1 MIVLPRQARDKHRES
16 TQKRTRFCRNHSVIP
31 NVLLNDCCGLCAA
44 AGPTCAASQWVP
56 AAHPEGTPVPKNKNG
71 TCILKATRDKP
82 INIKSGAAF
91 FPPGVLPPA
100 PVIRSQVWLSLS
112 STVSRDVCC
121 TCPEPAL
128 ANRRCSCERTNQKGA
143 PVFPCEC
150 TQGGLI
156 VGDWKIITGDSVN
169 MAVFT
174 GPHYPNKTTPEAWG
188 KSGPDKIPVPSFA
201 CSSPGVC
208 GNTNLHQCLFQ
219 QSIFRINVCPEPVL
233 IILVFRI

>member
-1 MIVLPRQARDKHRES
+1 MLCLTPHPSTARATGTASTTKARQMHQAAERWLRRCVRKRVLLRHLYIKMIVLPRQARDKHRES

-112 STVSRDVCC
+112 STVSRNVCC
-121 TCPEPAL
+121 TCPEPWQIFVVRVKTDQSKRGSGFPMRMHAGWP
-128 ANRRCSCERTNQKGA
+128 NRRRLEDNH
-143 PVFPCEC
+143 
-150 TQGGLI
+150 GGLREHGGI
-156 VGDWKIITGDSVN
+156 YRAALS
-169 MAVFT
+169 
-174 GPHYPNKTTPEAWG
+174 E
-188 KSGPDKIPVPSFA
+188 
-201 CSSPGVC
+201 
-208 GNTNLHQCLFQ
+208 
-219 QSIFRINVCPEPVL
+219 
-233 IILVFRI
+233 